1 MVRPREGNFSTAGP
15 VGPVYPGERPSSE
28 AHRDSLTSAQDF
40 AEELQAFL
48 SQDQAFQQSDV
59 SFCSEPAI
67 ACIAMHR
74 AGKPVM
80 GRKDSDRGAVL
91 SSILRREAS
100 SHGLAMDE
108 DGWVK
113 VSDLISSDTVQLL
126 MCALPFYQTGF
137 NRETLLI
144 LIEQSNAQKP
154 RYEVRNMEDVE
165 MVRAIDKRN
174 PKKLVNKH
182 PYSNDEFTGLVES
195 KISLTVVGL
204 GGETLCQTRISPN
217 STVMNVRCAIAEEA
231 GIPIQSQQ
239 LVHGCTKLSDP
250 SAKLVVD
257 TQEETVEITC
267 VRSSVEPQ
275 DLCTW
280 CGGVLGVPVES
291 LCPCKKLYCITCI
304 RDMIG
309 LNGESAKS
317 RTCPICHHV
326 LSRSKAAA
334 HSYAKR
340 FDLIQYL
347 DATYGAVECPRG
359 CGSSYLRQFASG
371 HMDVCLHTKKKCPL
385 CFQFYTGS
393 RREHEVHCRLR
404 EDHEVHH
411 QLRLL
416 GYFGVHIA
424 FMLNEG
430 REQNSLYQSFKDELA
445 QDPRNSFATK
455 APYLSLQIYSHT
467 SLKFPAVRP
476 LSLYTLPVVYSG
488 ANSTMVLLN
497 RRPVH
502 FWNRRLLLNSFAF
515 LNGFDL
521 RFQEVKDLKD
531 PSFSNWLSH
540 RAGLYF
546 PYDWLQTMGFY
557 DWINMAFP
565 TFVPDTPMYAFTMMG
580 TNNRAWTA
588 TIFTPP

>member
-80 GRKDSDRGAVL
+80 
-91 SSILRREAS
+91 
-100 SHGLAMDE
+100 
-108 DGWVK
+108 
-113 VSDLISSDTVQLL
+113 
-126 MCALPFYQTGF
+126 
-137 NRETLLI
+137 
-144 LIEQSNAQKP
+144 
-154 RYEVRNMEDVE
+154 
-165 MVRAIDKRN
+165 
-174 PKKLVNKH
+174 
-182 PYSNDEFTGLVES
+182 
-195 KISLTVVGL
+195 
-204 GGETLCQTRISPN
+204 
-217 STVMNVRCAIAEEA
+217 
-231 GIPIQSQQ
+231 
-239 LVHGCTKLSDP
+239 
-250 SAKLVVD
+250 
-257 TQEETVEITC
+257 
-267 VRSSVEPQ
+267 
-275 DLCTW
+275 
-280 CGGVLGVPVES
+280 
-291 LCPCKKLYCITCI
+291 
-304 RDMIG
+304 
-309 LNGESAKS
+309 
-317 RTCPICHHV
+317 
-326 LSRSKAAA
+326 
-334 HSYAKR
+334 
-340 FDLIQYL
+340 
-347 DATYGAVECPRG
+347 
-359 CGSSYLRQFASG
+359 
-371 HMDVCLHTKKKCPL
+371 
-385 CFQFYTGS
+385 
-393 RREHEVHCRLR
+393 
-404 EDHEVHH
+404 
-411 QLRLL
+411 